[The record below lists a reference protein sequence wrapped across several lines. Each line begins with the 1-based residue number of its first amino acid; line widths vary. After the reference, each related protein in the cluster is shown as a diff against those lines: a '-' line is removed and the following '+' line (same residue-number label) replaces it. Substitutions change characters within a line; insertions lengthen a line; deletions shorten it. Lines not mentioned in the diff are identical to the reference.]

1 MIRVTM
7 RKTDF
12 APVKRM
18 GGMYQLMF
26 HREDVTE
33 PVYQLDDNGEKV
45 VGEDGNPIITGQE
58 ETDLCSALVE
68 AFHEKAT
75 ESAVRSRLV
84 KYYDSITDWKILSGF
99 EWKGMKVWLSMENQF
114 NYKAAYDLTVQTN
127 GSSLPVTF
135 KFGTTENP
143 IYYKFETTDELSDFF
158 VSAISHINK
167 TLADGWKK
175 KDSLD
180 WSEYEAL
187 LNDSQQS

>member
-45 VGEDGNPIITGQE
+45 IGEDGNPIITGE
-58 ETDLCSALVE
+58 KDTGLCTALVE
-68 AFHEKAT
+68 IFHGKIT
-75 ESAVRSRLV
+75 ESEVRSRLA
-84 KYYDSITDWKILSGF
+84 KYYDSITDWNILSGF

-114 NYKAAYDLTVQTN
+114 NYKAAYDLAVQTN
-127 GSSLPVTF
+127 GASLPVTF
-135 KFGTTENP
+135 KFGDSTPVYHT
-143 IYYKFETTDELSDFF
+143 FETLEEISDFYT
-158 VSAISHINK
+158 SAISYVNNV
-167 TLADGWKK
+167 LADGWAK

-180 WSEYEAL
+180 WSEYEQL
-187 LNDSQQS
+187 LNKS

>member
-12 APVKRM
+12 APVKRL

-45 VGEDGNPIITGQE
+45 IGEDGNPIVTGQR

-68 AFHEKAT
+68 AFHERVT
-75 ESAVRSRLV
+75 ESAARSRLA

-99 EWKGMKVWLSMENQF
+99 EWKGMKVWLSMETQF
-114 NYKAAYDLTVQTN
+114 HYKAAYDLAVQTN
-127 GSSLPVTF
+127 GASLPVTF
-135 KFGTTENP
+135 KFGDSTPVYHT
-143 IYYKFETTDELSDFF
+143 FETLEELSDFYTQATAH
-158 VSAISHINK
+158 VNSV
-167 TLADGWKK
+167 LAEGWAK
-175 KDSLD
+175 KDALD
-180 WSEYEAL
+180 WGEYERL
-187 LNDSQQS
+187 LEES

>member
-45 VGEDGNPIITGQE
+45 VGEDGNPIIAGWE

-68 AFHEKAT
+68 AFHEKVT
-75 ESAVRSRLV
+75 ESAVRSRLA

-99 EWKGMKVWLSMENQF
+99 EWRGMKVWLSMENQF
-114 NYKAAYDLTVQTN
+114 NYKAAYDLAVQTN
-127 GSSLPVTF
+127 GASLPVTF

-143 IYYKFETTDELSDFF
+143 IYYQFDTLEELSDFYS
-158 VSAISHINK
+158 SAISYINNI
-167 TLADGWKK
+167 LAEGWEK
-175 KDSLD
+175 KDAID
-180 WSEYEAL
+180 WNEYEVL
-187 LNDSQQS
+187 LNNKY

>member
-26 HREDVTE
+26 HKEDVTE

-45 VGEDGNPIITGQE
+45 VGEDGNSIITGRE

-75 ESAVRSRLV
+75 ESAVRSRLA

-99 EWKGMKVWLSMENQF
+99 EWRGMKVWLSMENQF
-114 NYKAAYDLTVQTN
+114 NYKAAYDLAVQT
-127 GSSLPVTF
+127 GGASLPVTF
-135 KFGTTENP
+135 KFGDTVP
-143 IYYKFETTDELSDFF
+143 VYYTFETLEEISDFYT
-158 VSAISHINK
+158 SALSYVNN
-167 TLADGWKK
+167 TLAEGWAR

-180 WSEYEAL
+180 WSEYERL
-187 LNDSQQS
+187 LTEL

>member
-45 VGEDGNPIITGQE
+45 IGEDGNPIITGWE

-68 AFHEKAT
+68 AFHEKVT
-75 ESAVRSRLV
+75 ESAVRSRLA

-99 EWKGMKVWLSMENQF
+99 EWRGMKVWLSMENQF
-114 NYKAAYDLTVQTN
+114 NYKAAYDLAVQTN
-127 GSSLPVTF
+127 GASLPVTF

-143 IYYKFETTDELSDFF
+143 IYYQFDTLEELSDFYS
-158 VSAISHINK
+158 SAISYINNI
-167 TLADGWKK
+167 LAEGWEK
-175 KDSLD
+175 KDAID
-180 WSEYEAL
+180 WNEYEVL
-187 LNDSQQS
+187 LNNKY

>member
-26 HREDVTE
+26 HKEDVTE
-33 PVYQLDDNGEKV
+33 PVYQLDDNGEKL
-45 VGEDGNPIITGQE
+45 VGEDGNPIITGRE

-68 AFHEKAT
+68 AFHEKTT
-75 ESAVRSRLV
+75 ESAVRSRLA

-99 EWKGMKVWLSMENQF
+99 EWRGMKVWLSMENQF
-114 NYKAAYDLTVQTN
+114 NYKAAYDLAVQTN
-127 GSSLPVTF
+127 GASLPVTF
-135 KFGTTENP
+135 KFGDTVPVYHTFNTLEE
-143 IYYKFETTDELSDFF
+143 ISDFYT
-158 VSAISHINK
+158 SAMNYVNK
-167 TLADGWKK
+167 TLADGWSR

-180 WSEYEAL
+180 WSEYERL
-187 LNDSQQS
+187 LTEL

>member
-45 VGEDGNPIITGQE
+45 IGGDGNPIIAGWE

-68 AFHEKAT
+68 AFHEKVT
-75 ESAVRSRLV
+75 ESAVRSRLA

-99 EWKGMKVWLSMENQF
+99 EWRGMKVWLSMENQF
-114 NYKAAYDLTVQTN
+114 NYKAAYDLAVQTN
-127 GSSLPVTF
+127 GASLPVTF

-143 IYYKFETTDELSDFF
+143 IYYQFDTLEELSDFYS
-158 VSAISHINK
+158 SAISYINNI
-167 TLADGWKK
+167 LAEGWEK
-175 KDSLD
+175 KDAID
-180 WSEYEAL
+180 WNEYEVL
-187 LNDSQQS
+187 LNNKY

>member
-45 VGEDGNPIITGQE
+45 IGEDGNPIIAGWE

-68 AFHEKAT
+68 AFHEKVT
-75 ESAVRSRLV
+75 ESAVRSRLA

-99 EWKGMKVWLSMENQF
+99 EWRGMKVWLSMENQF
-114 NYKAAYDLTVQTN
+114 NYKAAYDLAVQTN
-127 GSSLPVTF
+127 GASLPVTF

-143 IYYKFETTDELSDFF
+143 IYHQFNTLDELSDFYS
-158 VSAISHINK
+158 SAISYINNI
-167 TLADGWKK
+167 LAEGWEK
-175 KDSLD
+175 KDAID
-180 WSEYEAL
+180 WNEYEVL
-187 LNDSQQS
+187 LNNKY